1 MNWIPNILRRGNDG
15 NSPASLLDCLSLDLE
30 VSPKDGRINALA
42 AVCPDTEES
51 IAFDNRGDR
60 LDEALARLD
69 ALVENKALVLGHN
82 LIHFDLPRL
91 QAVNPH
97 LRLLDMPAVDT

>member
-51 IAFDNRGDR
+51 TAFDNKGDR

-69 ALVENKALVLGHN
+69 ALAESKAFVLGACPSN
-82 LIHFDLPRL
+82 T
-91 QAVNPH
+91 VGE
-97 LRLLDMPAVDT
+97 LLWV